1 DIAYDPA
8 GPAVLFVFK
17 SHIEPNLGKLSFFKV
32 ISGEVTTNS
41 ELINSQTGASER
53 IHQLF
58 IMDGKTRTPV
68 DRLVAGDIGAT
79 LKLKDTFSNQ
89 TLRAKGTDVT
99 IKPIQ
104 FPEPRI
110 RTAVIALSKND
121 DEKIGEV
128 LQKIHQEDPTIEVA
142 YSKELRQLIISGQ
155 GELHLAVCKWFL
167 ENVYKL
173 HVNFESPRIS
183 YRETIRKSAT
193 ASYRHKKQ
201 SGGAGQFGEV
211 HLKIEPYMEGMPEP
225 TEYSVRGKE
234 VLDLE
239 WGGKLVF
246 YNCIVG
252 GVIDARFIPS
262 ILKGVMEKMEEG
274 PITGSYVRDV
284 RVMVYDGKMHPVD
297 SNDISFK
304 IAGMMA
310 FREAFMKAEPQLL
323 EPIYDV
329 EVMLPEEVMG
339 EIMGDLQTRRALIM
353 GMDNKGSY
361 QVIKAKVPLA
371 ELDKYST
378 ALRSLSQGRASF
390 TQRFADFVPVS
401 FELQQK
407 LAKSLQVLEEV

>member
-1 DIAYDPA
+1 
-8 GPAVLFVFK
+8 
-17 SHIEPNLGKLSFFKV
+17 
-32 ISGEVTTNS
+32 
-41 ELINSQTGASER
+41 
-53 IHQLF
+53 
-58 IMDGKTRTPV
+58 
-68 DRLVAGDIGAT
+68 
-79 LKLKDTFSNQ
+79 
-89 TLRAKGTDVT
+89 
-99 IKPIQ
+99 
-104 FPEPRI
+104 
-110 RTAVIALSKND
+110 
-121 DEKIGEV
+121 
-128 LQKIHQEDPTIEVA
+128 
-142 YSKELRQLIISGQ
+142 
-155 GELHLAVCKWFL
+155 L

-173 HVNFESPRIS
+173 HINFESPRIS

-211 HLKIEPYMEGMPEP
+211 HLKVEPYMEGMPEP
-225 TEYSVRGKE
+225 MEYSIRGKE
-234 VLDLE
+234 VMDLE

-310 FREAFMKAEPQLL
+310 FKEAFMKAEPQLL
-323 EPIYDV
+323 EPVYDV
-329 EVMLPEEVMG
+329 EIMLPEEVMG
-339 EIMGDLQTRRALIM
+339 EVMGDLQTRRALIM
-353 GMDNKGSY
+353 GMDSKGNY
-361 QVIKAKVPLA
+361 QVIKARVPLA

-378 ALRSLSQGRASF
+378 TLRSLSQGRASF

-401 FELQQK
+401 FDLQQK
-407 LAKSLQVLEEV
+407 LSRSLQVLEEV